1 MSTRREF
8 RLRAFAAKV
17 RGFLR
22 GHKRDGEFDDEI
34 QEHLQLLA
42 EKFMAQGMSR
52 EEAAAAA
59 RRQFGNVT
67 LLQEDRRA
75 LQRFSFFEAL
85 WQDLRFSLRIIV
97 KSPGFTATAVL
108 TLALGIGA
116 NTTIF
121 SWIHSVLLN
130 PLPGAGDPHRIV
142 ELESLAPSGEWVPTS
157 YLDFRDFRD
166 HLNLVESMSVA
177 KPMALTVGNDVH
189 VERVWGETVS
199 GNFFDVL
206 RVQAEIG
213 RFFSSVE
220 RDDAQNAH
228 PVAVISH
235 SFWHSHYNESA
246 SAIGAI
252 LRVNRTPYTVIGVA
266 PKQFHGSMAGLSFDL
281 WVPATM
287 YGQLT
292 ATGTWMLEDR
302 KARMFRVLARLARG
316 VTLEQARSE
325 LASLAGFMAKA
336 DADTNEGMSATL
348 LPVWKSHYGIQ
359 GSLLAPLTILFG
371 ASGVV
376 LLIVCAN
383 IANLLL
389 VRAAGRRKEFSIR
402 VALGAS
408 PMRLVRQLST
418 EVLMLAVLGSVAGL
432 LIADWLG
439 GSLRWLLPLT
449 EAPRLQS
456 GGLDSGVL
464 LFTAAVGVAIAA
476 LASIGPALHAT
487 RDNVNETLKEGGR
500 SGTSSTQSNRLRSLL
515 VTSEVALA
523 VTSLIGAGLFVKS
536 FYRVK
541 SIHPGFDPNQVAVA
555 QFNLSA
561 ANFDV
566 QQADAFCRHLRER
579 LERQPGV
586 TAVTYADYVPL
597 SLGEGSWEDLQV
609 EGHVPGPSENM
620 KIYRNLVAPGYFTL
634 MKIPLIEGR
643 DFTMQDDDPH
653 PPVMIVTREFVRRF
667 IPRGGV
673 LNRKVHGWGQ
683 WFTIVGV
690 VEDSKIHRLTEN
702 PRPYFYVP
710 IFYVPI
716 RQIYRPEMGLAF
728 YVRTAGSVS
737 EAMQSIRRESQ
748 AVDAMVPASGVMSL
762 NEWIAGSLFGQRIAA
777 SLLSV
782 LAAIA
787 FVLASIGLYG
797 VVAYTVAQRTQEF
810 GIRLSLGAQPRD
822 VLGLIVR
829 QGLAFAL
836 AGTAVGAGL
845 TLLLGRALGNF
856 LVNMSAA
863 DPLIFTATAVF
874 VIVLAL
880 AAASI
885 PARRAMRVDP
895 MVALRY
901 E

>member
-1 MSTRREF
+1 MSSRREF
-8 RLRAFAAKV
+8 TLRAFAGKLLGFP
-17 RGFLR
+17 RGR
-22 GHKRDGEFDDEI
+22 QHDSEFDEEM
-34 QEHLQLLA
+34 QEHLQRLA
-42 EKFMAQGMSR
+42 ERFVARGMPE

-59 RRQFGNVT
+59 RRQFGNLT
-67 LLQEDRRA
+67 LLQEDRRE
-75 LQRFSFFEAL
+75 LQTFLFFEAL
-85 WQDLRFSLRIIV
+85 WRDLRFSLRTIL

-130 PLPGAGDPHRIV
+130 PLPGAGQPERV
-142 ELESLAPSGEWVPTS
+142 MELESLAPSGEWVPTS

-166 HLNLVESMSVA
+166 HLKLVESMSVA
-177 KPMALTVGNDVH
+177 QPMALAVGNDVR

-206 RVQAEIG
+206 RVQPDIG
-213 RFFSSVE
+213 RFFSGVE

-246 SAIGAI
+246 SAIGAV
-252 LRVNRTPYTVIGVA
+252 LRVNRTPYTIIGVA
-266 PKQFHGSMAGLSFDL
+266 PKEFHGSMAGLSFDL

-302 KARMFRVLARLARG
+302 KNRMFRVLARLAPG
-316 VTLEQARSE
+316 ATLGQARSE

-389 VRAAGRRKEFSIR
+389 VRAADRSKEFGIR

-408 PMRLVRQLST
+408 PIRLVRQLST
-418 EVLMLAVLGSVAGL
+418 EVLMLAVLGSAAGL
-432 LIADWLG
+432 LIASWLS

-464 LFTAAVGVAIAA
+464 LFTAALAVAIAA
-476 LASIGPALHAT
+476 LASIGPALHAA
-487 RDNVNETLKEGGR
+487 RDNVTETLKAGGR
-500 SGTSSTQSNRLRSLL
+500 NGTSGTQSNRLRSLL
-515 VTSEVALA
+515 ATCEVALA
-523 VTSLIGAGLFVKS
+523 VTALIGAGLFVKS

-541 SIHPGFDPNQVAVA
+541 SIQPGFDPNQVAIA
-555 QFNLSA
+555 RFNLSA
-561 ANFDV
+561 VNFDA
-566 QQADAFCRHLRER
+566 QQADAFCKHLRER

-609 EGHVPGPSENM
+609 EGYVPGPSENM

-643 DFTMQDDDPH
+643 DFTMQDDSSH

-667 IPRGGV
+667 IPSSSV
-673 LNRKVHGWGQ
+673 LNRKVYGWGK

-690 VEDSKIHRLTEN
+690 VQDSKIHRLTEN
-702 PRPYFYVP
+702 TRPY
-710 IFYVPI
+710 FYVPI
-716 RQIYRPEMGLAF
+716 RQIYRPEMDLAF
-728 YVRTAGSVS
+728 YVRTLGSVN

-748 AVDAMVPASGVMSL
+748 GVDAMVPASGVMPL

-822 VLGLIVR
+822 VLRLIVK
-829 QGLAFAL
+829 QGLRFAL
-836 AGTAVGAGL
+836 AGTAMGVGL
-845 TLLLGRALGNF
+845 TLLLARSLKDF
-856 LVNMSAA
+856 LVNMSAD
-863 DPLIFTATAVF
+863 DPLIFTGTAVF

-880 AAASI
+880 TAAAI

-895 MVALRY
+895 MVALKY

>member
-1 MSTRREF
+1 MLTDLAF
-8 RLRAFAAKV
+8 RLRSLFRRRAVESEMDAE
-17 RGFLR
+17 LR
-22 GHKRDGEFDDEI
+22 FHMQRQIEKYVQSG
-34 QEHLQLLA
+34 LA
-42 EKFMAQGMSR
+42 Q
-52 EEAAAAA
+52 EEARRRTRLEFGGCEQVKEEHRDA
-59 RRQFGNVT
+59 RGVGHIET
-67 LLQEDRRA
+67 LLRDVRYG
-75 LQRFSFFEAL
+75 
-85 WQDLRFSLRIIV
+85 LRTLGG
-97 KSPGFTATAVL
+97 SPGFSIVAIL

-116 NTTIF
+116 NTITF

-130 PLPGAGDPHRIV
+130 PLPGAGESHRIV

-166 HLNLVESMSVA
+166 HLKLVESMSVA
-177 KPMALTVGNDVH
+177 QPMALAVGNDVR

-206 RVQAEIG
+206 RVQPEMG
-213 RFFSSVE
+213 RFFSGGE

-228 PVAVISH
+228 AVAVISH

-252 LRVNRTPYTVIGVA
+252 LRVNRIPYTVIGVG

-281 WVPATM
+281 WVPETM

-302 KARMFRVLARLARG
+302 KTRMFRVLARLAPG

-325 LASLAGFMAKA
+325 LASLAGLMAKA

-348 LPVWKSHYGIQ
+348 LPIWKSHYGIQ

-389 VRAAGRRKEFSIR
+389 VRAADRRKEFSIR
-402 VALGAS
+402 LALGAS

-418 EVLMLAVLGSVAGL
+418 EVLMLAALGSLAGL

-439 GSLRWLLPLT
+439 GSLRWLLPLA
-449 EAPRLQS
+449 EAPGLQS
-456 GGLDSGVL
+456 GALDSGVL
-464 LFTAAVGVAIAA
+464 LFTAGLAVAVAA
-476 LASIGPALHAT
+476 LAGIAPALHAT
-487 RDNVNETLKEGGR
+487 RDNVSESLKEGGR
-500 SGTSSTQSNRLRSLL
+500 SGTSGRRSNRLRSLL

-523 VTSLIGAGLFVKS
+523 VTALIGAGLFVKS
-536 FYRVK
+536 FYRAK
-541 SIHPGFDPNQVAVA
+541 SIQPGFDAHQVAIA
-555 QFNLSA
+555 KFNLSA
-561 ANFDV
+561 ANFDA

-586 TAVTYADYVPL
+586 TAVSYADYVPL

-609 EGHVPGPSENM
+609 EGYVPGPSENM

-634 MKIPLIEGR
+634 MKIALIEGR
-643 DFTMQDDDPH
+643 DFTMQDDYAH

-667 IPRGGV
+667 IPSGSV
-673 LNRKVHGWGQ
+673 LNRKVYGWGK
-683 WFTIVGV
+683 WFAIVGV
-690 VEDSKIHRLTEN
+690 AQDSKIHRLTEN
-702 PRPYFYVP
+702 TRPY
-710 IFYVPI
+710 FYVPI

-728 YVRTAGSVS
+728 YVRTSGSVS

-748 AVDAMVPASGVMSL
+748 AVDALVPASGVMPL

-787 FVLASIGLYG
+787 FLLASIGLYG

-822 VLGLIVR
+822 VLRLMAK

-836 AGTAVGAGL
+836 VGTAVGAGL
-845 TLLLGRALGNF
+845 TLLLGRTLRSS

-874 VIVLAL
+874 VAVLAL
-880 AAASI
+880 VAAAI

-895 MVALRY
+895 IVALRY

>member
-1 MSTRREF
+1 MKFRLQGRKERQAQLGQEIDSHLQMAARDRIERGESPDSASRAARREF
-8 RLRAFAAKV
+8 
-17 RGFLR
+17 
-22 GHKRDGEFDDEI
+22 
-34 QEHLQLLA
+34 
-42 EKFMAQGMSR
+42 
-52 EEAAAAA
+52 
-59 RRQFGNVT
+59 GNVALVEQT
-67 LLQEDRRA
+67 TREQWAWRWLDDLL
-75 LQRFSFFEAL
+75 
-85 WQDLRFSLRIIV
+85 QDLRYGVRMLTTNI
-97 KSPGFTATAVL
+97 GFTVVVIL
-108 TLALGIGA
+108 TLAIGIGA
-116 NTTIF
+116 NATIF

-130 PLPGAGDPHRIV
+130 PLSGAGEPGRVV

-166 HLNLVESMSVA
+166 HLKLVESMSVA
-177 KPMALTVGNDVH
+177 QPMALAVGNDVH
-189 VERVWGETVS
+189 AERVWGETVS

-206 RVQAEIG
+206 RVQPEMG
-213 RFFSSVE
+213 RFFSGAE

-228 PVAVISH
+228 AVAVISR
-235 SFWHSHYNESA
+235 SFWRSHYNASA

-252 LRVNRTPYTVIGVA
+252 LRVNRTPYTIIGVA
-266 PKQFHGSMAGLSFDL
+266 PRGFHGSMAGLSFDL

-302 KARMFRVLARLARG
+302 KTRMFRVLVRLAPG
-316 VTLEQARSE
+316 ATLEQARTE
-325 LASLAGFMAKA
+325 AASLAGFMAKA
-336 DADTNEGMSATL
+336 DADTNQGMSATL

-359 GSLLAPLTILFG
+359 ASLLAPLTILFG

-389 VRAAGRRKEFSIR
+389 VRAADRRKEFSIR

-418 EVLMLAVLGSVAGL
+418 EVLMLATIGSVAGL
-432 LIADWLG
+432 LIAAWLG
-439 GSLRWLLPLT
+439 GALSWL
-449 EAPRLQS
+449 APIAERPRMQPGS
-456 GGLDSGVL
+456 MDTSML
-464 LFTAAVGVAIAA
+464 LFTAGLALAVAA
-476 LASIGPALHAT
+476 LAGIGPAVHAT
-487 RDNVNETLKEGGR
+487 RDTVNETLKEGGR
-500 SGTSSTQSNRLRSLL
+500 SGTGSVQSNRLRASL

-523 VTSLIGAGLFVKS
+523 VVALIGAGLFVKS

-541 SIHPGFDPNQVAVA
+541 AIQPGFDPNQVAVGK
-555 QFNLSA
+555 FNLSA
-561 ANFDV
+561 ANFDPR
-566 QQADAFCRHLRER
+566 QADAFCRHLREQ

-609 EGHVPGPSENM
+609 EGYVPGPSENM
-620 KIYRNLVAPGYFTL
+620 KIYRNLVAPGYFML

-643 DFTMQDDDPH
+643 DFNMQDDYPH
-653 PPVMIVTREFVRRF
+653 PPVVIVTREFVRRF
-667 IPRGGV
+667 IPSGSV
-673 LNRKVHGWGQ
+673 LNRKVYGWGK

-690 VEDSKIHRLTEN
+690 TEDSKIYRLTE
-702 PRPYFYVP
+702 PTRPY
-710 IFYVPI
+710 FYVPI

-728 YVRTAGSVS
+728 YVRTSGSVS
-737 EAMQSIRRESQ
+737 EAMKAIRRESQ
-748 AVDAMVPASGVMSL
+748 AVDAMVPAFEVMPL
-762 NEWIAGSLFGQRIAA
+762 NDWIAASLFGQRIAT

-797 VVAYTVAQRTQEF
+797 VVAYTVAQRTHEF

-822 VLGLIVR
+822 VARLIVK
-829 QGLAFAL
+829 QGLALAL
-836 AGTAVGAGL
+836 AGIALGAGL
-845 TLLLGRALGNF
+845 TLLLGRMLRTF
-856 LVNMSAA
+856 LVSMSPA
-863 DPLIFTATAVF
+863 DPLIFTAAAAF
-874 VIVLAL
+874 VVALAL
-880 AAASI
+880 GAAVI

-895 MVALRY
+895 IMALRY

>member
-1 MSTRREF
+1 MSTRRESK
-8 RLRAFAAKV
+8 LRVFAAKV

-22 GHKRDGEFDDEI
+22 GRRHDGQFDDEV
-34 QEHLQLLA
+34 QEHLKLLA
-42 EKFMAQGMSR
+42 EKFVAQGMSR

-67 LLQEDRRA
+67 LLQEDRRG
-75 LQRFSFFEAL
+75 LQTFLSVGAL
-85 WQDLRFSLRIIV
+85 WQDLRFGLRTLL
-97 KSPGFTATAVL
+97 KKPSFTVIAVL

-121 SWIHSVLLN
+121 SWIHGVLLN
-130 PLPGAGDPHRIV
+130 PLPGAGQPERV
-142 ELESLAPSGEWVPTS
+142 MELESLAPSGEWVPTS
-157 YLDFRDFRD
+157 YPDFRDFRD
-166 HLNLVESMSVA
+166 HFKLVESMSVA
-177 KPMALTVGNDVH
+177 QPLALAVGNDVR

-206 RVQAEIG
+206 RVKPEMG
-213 RFFSSVE
+213 RFFSGVE

-235 SFWHSHYNESA
+235 SFWHSHYNDSA

-252 LRVNRTPYTVIGVA
+252 LRVNRTLYTVIGVA
-266 PKQFHGSMAGLSFDL
+266 PKEFHGSMAGLSFDL

-302 KARMFRVLARLARG
+302 KDRMFRVLARLAPG
-316 VTLEQARSE
+316 VTLDQARSE
-325 LASLAGFMAKA
+325 VASLAGFMAKA

-348 LPVWKSHYGIQ
+348 LPVWKAHYGIQ

-389 VRAAGRRKEFSIR
+389 VRTADRRKEFSIR

-418 EVLMLAVLGSVAGL
+418 EVLMLATMGSVAGL
-432 LIADWLG
+432 LIASWLG
-439 GSLRWLLPLT
+439 GALRWLLPLT
-449 EAPRLQS
+449 EAPTLRS
-456 GGLDSGVL
+456 GGQDGSVL
-464 LFTAAVGVAIAA
+464 LFTTGLAVVVAA
-476 LASIGPALHAT
+476 LAGIGPALHAT
-487 RDNVNETLKEGGR
+487 RDNVTETLKEGGR
-500 SGTSSTQSNRLRSLL
+500 SGTSGAQSNRLRSLL

-523 VTSLIGAGLFVKS
+523 VTALIGAGLFVKS
-536 FYRVK
+536 FYHVK
-541 SIHPGFDPNQVAVA
+541 SIRPGFDPNQVAIA
-555 QFNLSA
+555 KFNLSA
-561 ANFDV
+561 ANFDA
-566 QQADAFCRHLRER
+566 QQADAFCRQLRER

-609 EGHVPGPSENM
+609 EGYVPGPSENM
-620 KIYRNLVAPGYFTL
+620 KIYRNLVAPGYFSL

-643 DFTMQDDDPH
+643 DFTMQDDSSH

-673 LNRKVHGWGQ
+673 LNRKVYGWGK
-683 WFTIVGV
+683 WFSIVGV
-690 VEDSKIHRLTEN
+690 VPDSKIHRLTED

-710 IFYVPI
+710 IE
-716 RQIYRPEMGLAF
+716 QIYRPEMGLAF
-728 YVRTAGSVS
+728 YVRTLGPVS

-748 AVDAMVPASGVMSL
+748 AVDGMVPASGVMPL

-822 VLGLIVR
+822 VLRLIVR

-845 TLLLGRALGNF
+845 TLLLGRALGSF

-863 DPLIFTATAVF
+863 DPFIFTATAVF

-880 AAASI
+880 AAAAI

>member
-1 MSTRREF
+1 MSTRRES

-17 RGFLR
+17 RGFLCGR
-22 GHKRDGEFDDEI
+22 RRDGEFDDEM

-42 EKFMAQGMSR
+42 EKFAAQGMSR
-52 EEAAAAA
+52 EDATAAA
-59 RRQFGNVT
+59 RRQFGNTT
-67 LLQEDRRA
+67 LLQEDRRG
-75 LQRFSFFEAL
+75 LQTFSSVEAL
-85 WQDLRFSLRIIV
+85 WRDLRFGLRTLR
-97 KSPGFTATAVL
+97 KNPGFTAIAVL

-130 PLPGAGDPHRIV
+130 SLPGAGQPERVV

-166 HLNLVESMSVA
+166 HLKLVESMSVA
-177 KPMALTVGNDVH
+177 QPMALAVGNDVG
-189 VERVWGETVS
+189 VERVWSETVS

-206 RVQAEIG
+206 RVKPEIG
-213 RFFSSVE
+213 RFFSGVE

-228 PVAVISH
+228 AVAVISH

-266 PKQFHGSMAGLSFDL
+266 PKGFHGSMAGLSFDL

-292 ATGTWMLEDR
+292 STGTWMLKDR
-302 KARMFRVLARLARG
+302 KNRMFRVLARLAPG
-316 VTLEQARSE
+316 ATVEQARSE
-325 LASLAGFMAKA
+325 LASVAGFMAKA
-336 DADTNEGMSATL
+336 DADTNQGMSATL
-348 LPVWKSHYGIQ
+348 LPVWKAHYGIQ

-389 VRAAGRRKEFSIR
+389 VRSADRRKEFSIR

-418 EVLMLAVLGSVAGL
+418 EVLMLATLGSVAGL
-432 LIADWLG
+432 LIAGWLG

-449 EAPRLQS
+449 EAPQLQS
-456 GGLDSGVL
+456 GAQGGSVL
-464 LFTAAVGVAIAA
+464 VFTAGLAVAVAA
-476 LASIGPALHAT
+476 LAGIGPALHAT
-487 RDNVNETLKEGGR
+487 RNNVSETLKESGR
-500 SGTSSTQSNRLRSLL
+500 SGTSGTQSNRLRSLL

-523 VTSLIGAGLFVKS
+523 VTALIGAGLFVKS

-541 SIHPGFDPNQVAVA
+541 SIQPGFEPNQVAIA
-555 QFNLSA
+555 KFNLSA
-561 ANFDV
+561 ANVDA
-566 QQADAFCRHLRER
+566 QQADAFCRQLRER

-609 EGHVPGPSENM
+609 EGYVPGPSENM
-620 KIYRNLVAPGYFTL
+620 KIYRNLVAPGYFEL

-643 DFTMQDDDPH
+643 DFTMQDDSSH
-653 PPVMIVTREFVRRF
+653 PPVMIVTTEFVRRF
-667 IPRGGV
+667 IPHGGV
-673 LNRKVHGWGQ
+673 LNRRVFGWGQ

-690 VEDSKIHRLTEN
+690 VQDSKIHRLTEN
-702 PRPYFYVP
+702 TRPY
-710 IFYVPI
+710 FYVPI

-728 YVRTAGSVS
+728 YLRTLGSVS

-748 AVDAMVPASGVMSL
+748 GLDGMVPATGVMPL

-797 VVAYTVAQRTQEF
+797 MVAYTVAQRTQEF
-810 GIRLSLGAQPRD
+810 GIRLSLGAQPRE
-822 VLGLIVR
+822 VLGLIVK
-829 QGLAFAL
+829 QGLRFAL
-836 AGTAVGAGL
+836 AGTAVGVAL
-845 TLLLGRALGNF
+845 AVLLGRVLGSF
-856 LVNMSAA
+856 LVNMSAT
-863 DPLIFTATAVF
+863 DPLIFTGAAVF
-874 VIVLAL
+874 VILLAL
-880 AAASI
+880 VAAAI
-885 PARRAMRVDP
+885 PARKAMRVDP
-895 MVALRY
+895 IVALRY

>member
-1 MSTRREF
+1 
-8 RLRAFAAKV
+8 LRVFAAKV

-22 GHKRDGEFDDEI
+22 GRRHDGQFDDEV
-34 QEHLQLLA
+34 QEHLKLLA
-42 EKFMAQGMSR
+42 EKFVAQGMSR

-67 LLQEDRRA
+67 LLQEDRRG
-75 LQRFSFFEAL
+75 LQTFLSVGAL
-85 WQDLRFSLRIIV
+85 WQDLRFGLRTLL
-97 KSPGFTATAVL
+97 KKPSFTVIAVL

-121 SWIHSVLLN
+121 SWIHGVLLN
-130 PLPGAGDPHRIV
+130 PLPGAGQPERVV

-157 YLDFRDFRD
+157 YPDFRDFRE
-166 HLNLVESMSVA
+166 HLKLVESMSVA
-177 KPMALTVGNDVH
+177 QPLALAVGNDVR

-206 RVQAEIG
+206 RVKPEMG
-213 RFFSSVE
+213 RFFSGVE

-235 SFWHSHYNESA
+235 SFWHSHYNDSA

-252 LRVNRTPYTVIGVA
+252 LRLNRTLYTVIGVA
-266 PKQFHGSMAGLSFDL
+266 PKEFHGSMAGLSFDL

-302 KARMFRVLARLARG
+302 KDRMFRVLTRLAPG
-316 VTLEQARSE
+316 VTLEQASSE
-325 LASLAGFMAKA
+325 VASLAGFMAKA

-348 LPVWKSHYGIQ
+348 LPVWKAHYGIQ

-389 VRAAGRRKEFSIR
+389 VRTADRRKEFSIR
-402 VALGAS
+402 IALGAS

-418 EVLMLAVLGSVAGL
+418 EVLMLATMGSVAGL
-432 LIADWLG
+432 LIASWLG
-439 GSLRWLLPLT
+439 EALRWLLPLT
-449 EAPRLQS
+449 EAPTLQS
-456 GGLDSGVL
+456 GGQDGSVL
-464 LFTAAVGVAIAA
+464 LFTAGLAVAVAA
-476 LASIGPALHAT
+476 LAGIGPALHAT
-487 RDNVNETLKEGGR
+487 RDDVTETLKEGGR
-500 SGTSSTQSNRLRSLL
+500 SGTSGTQSNRLRSLL

-523 VTSLIGAGLFVKS
+523 VTALIGAGLFVKS

-541 SIHPGFDPNQVAVA
+541 AIQPGFDPNQVAIA
-555 QFNLSA
+555 KFNLSA
-561 ANFDV
+561 ANFDA
-566 QQADAFCRHLRER
+566 QQADVFCRQLRER

-609 EGHVPGPSENM
+609 EGYVPGPSENM

-643 DFTMQDDDPH
+643 DFTMQDDSSH
-653 PPVMIVTREFVRRF
+653 PPVMIVTREFARRF

-673 LNRKVHGWGQ
+673 LNRKVYGWGK

-702 PRPYFYVP
+702 ARPY
-710 IFYVPI
+710 FYVPI

-728 YVRTAGSVS
+728 DVRTAGSVS

-748 AVDAMVPASGVMSL
+748 AVDAMVPASEVMSL

-777 SLLSV
+777 CLLSV

-845 TLLLGRALGNF
+845 TLLLGRALGNL

-880 AAASI
+880 AAAAI
-885 PARRAMRVDP
+885 PARRAMRIDP
-895 MVALRY
+895 IVALRY

>member
-1 MSTRREF
+1 MSSRREF
-8 RLRAFAAKV
+8 TLRAFAGKLL
-17 RGFLR
+17 GFLR
-22 GHKRDGEFDDEI
+22 GRQHDSEFDEEM
-34 QEHLQLLA
+34 QEHLQRLA
-42 EKFMAQGMSR
+42 ERFVARGMPE

-59 RRQFGNVT
+59 RRQFGNLT
-67 LLQEDRRA
+67 LLQEDRRE
-75 LQRFSFFEAL
+75 LQTFLFFEAL
-85 WQDLRFSLRIIV
+85 WRDLRFSLRTIL
-97 KSPGFTATAVL
+97 KSPGLTATAVL

-130 PLPGAGDPHRIV
+130 PLPGARQPERV
-142 ELESLAPSGEWVPTS
+142 MELESLAPSGEWVPTS
-157 YLDFRDFRD
+157 YLDFHDFRD
-166 HLNLVESMSVA
+166 HLKLVESMSLA
-177 KPMALTVGNDVH
+177 QPMALAVGNDVR

-206 RVQAEIG
+206 RVQPDIG
-213 RFFSSVE
+213 RFFSGVE

-246 SAIGAI
+246 SAIGAV
-252 LRVNRTPYTVIGVA
+252 LRVNRTPYTIIGVA
-266 PKQFHGSMAGLSFDL
+266 PKEFHGSMAGLSFDL

-302 KARMFRVLARLARG
+302 KNRMFRVLARLAPG
-316 VTLEQARSE
+316 ATLGQARSE

-336 DADTNEGMSATL
+336 DADTNTGMSATL

-389 VRAAGRRKEFSIR
+389 VRAADRSKEFGIR

-408 PMRLVRQLST
+408 PIRLVRQLST
-418 EVLMLAVLGSVAGL
+418 EVLMLAVLGSAAGL
-432 LIADWLG
+432 LIASWLS

-464 LFTAAVGVAIAA
+464 LFTAALAVAIAA

-487 RDNVNETLKEGGR
+487 RRDNVTETLKAGGR
-500 SGTSSTQSNRLRSLL
+500 NGTSGTQSNRLRSLL
-515 VTSEVALA
+515 ATCEVALA
-523 VTSLIGAGLFVKS
+523 VTALIGAGLFVKS

-541 SIHPGFDPNQVAVA
+541 SIQPGFDRNQVAIA
-555 QFNLSA
+555 RFNLSA
-561 ANFDV
+561 VNFDA
-566 QQADAFCRHLRER
+566 QQADAFCKHLRER

-609 EGHVPGPSENM
+609 EGYVPGRSENM

-643 DFTMQDDDPH
+643 DFTMQDDSSH

-667 IPRGGV
+667 IPSSSV
-673 LNRKVHGWGQ
+673 LNRKVYGWGK

-690 VEDSKIHRLTEN
+690 VQDSKIHRLTEN
-702 PRPYFYVP
+702 TRPY
-710 IFYVPI
+710 FYVPI
-716 RQIYRPEMGLAF
+716 RQIYRPEMDLAF
-728 YVRTAGSVS
+728 YVRTLGSVN

-748 AVDAMVPASGVMSL
+748 GADAMVPASGVMPL

-822 VLGLIVR
+822 VLRLIVK
-829 QGLAFAL
+829 QGLRFAL
-836 AGTAVGAGL
+836 AGTAMGVGL
-845 TLLLGRALGNF
+845 TLLLARSLKNF
-856 LVNMSAA
+856 LVNMSAD
-863 DPLIFTATAVF
+863 DPLIFTGTAVF

-880 AAASI
+880 TAAAI

-895 MVALRY
+895 MVALKY

>member
-1 MSTRREF
+1 MSTRRES

-17 RGFLR
+17 RGFLCGR
-22 GHKRDGEFDDEI
+22 RRDGEFDDEM

-42 EKFMAQGMSR
+42 EKFAAQGMSR
-52 EEAAAAA
+52 EDATAAA
-59 RRQFGNVT
+59 RRQFGNTT
-67 LLQEDRRA
+67 LLQEDRRG
-75 LQRFSFFEAL
+75 LQTFSSVEAL
-85 WQDLRFSLRIIV
+85 WRDLRFGLRTLR
-97 KSPGFTATAVL
+97 KNPGFTAIAVL

-130 PLPGAGDPHRIV
+130 SLPGAGQPERVV

-166 HLNLVESMSVA
+166 HLKLVESMSVA
-177 KPMALTVGNDVH
+177 QPMALAVGNDVG
-189 VERVWGETVS
+189 VERVWSETVS

-206 RVQAEIG
+206 RVKPEIG
-213 RFFSSVE
+213 RFFSGVE

-228 PVAVISH
+228 AVAVISH

-266 PKQFHGSMAGLSFDL
+266 PKGFHGSMAGLSFDL

-292 ATGTWMLEDR
+292 STGTWMLKDR
-302 KARMFRVLARLARG
+302 KNRMFRVLARLAPG
-316 VTLEQARSE
+316 ATVEQARSE
-325 LASLAGFMAKA
+325 LASVAGFMAKA
-336 DADTNEGMSATL
+336 DADTNQGMSATL
-348 LPVWKSHYGIQ
+348 LPVWKAHYGIQ

-389 VRAAGRRKEFSIR
+389 VRSADRRKEFSIR

-418 EVLMLAVLGSVAGL
+418 EVLMLATLGSVAGL
-432 LIADWLG
+432 LIAGWLG

-449 EAPRLQS
+449 EAPQLQS
-456 GGLDSGVL
+456 GAQGGSVL
-464 LFTAAVGVAIAA
+464 VFTAGLAVAVAA
-476 LASIGPALHAT
+476 LAGIGSALHAT
-487 RDNVNETLKEGGR
+487 RNNVSETLKESGR
-500 SGTSSTQSNRLRSLL
+500 SGTSGTQSNRLRSLL

-523 VTSLIGAGLFVKS
+523 VTALIGAGLFVKS

-541 SIHPGFDPNQVAVA
+541 SIQPGFEPNQVAIA
-555 QFNLSA
+555 KFNLSA
-561 ANFDV
+561 ANVDA
-566 QQADAFCRHLRER
+566 QQADAFCRQLRER

-609 EGHVPGPSENM
+609 EGYVPGPSENM
-620 KIYRNLVAPGYFTL
+620 KIYRNLVAPGYFEL

-643 DFTMQDDDPH
+643 DFTMQDDSSH
-653 PPVMIVTREFVRRF
+653 PPVMIVTTEFVRRF
-667 IPRGGV
+667 IPHGGV
-673 LNRKVHGWGQ
+673 LNRRVFGWGQ

-690 VEDSKIHRLTEN
+690 VQDSKIHRLTEN
-702 PRPYFYVP
+702 TRPY
-710 IFYVPI
+710 FYVPI

-728 YVRTAGSVS
+728 YLRTLGSVS

-748 AVDAMVPASGVMSL
+748 GLDAMVPATGVMPL

-797 VVAYTVAQRTQEF
+797 MVAYTVAQRTQEF
-810 GIRLSLGAQPRD
+810 GIRLSLGAQPRE
-822 VLGLIVR
+822 VLGLIVK
-829 QGLAFAL
+829 QGLRFAL
-836 AGTAVGAGL
+836 AGTAVGVAL
-845 TLLLGRALGNF
+845 AVLLGRVLGSF
-856 LVNMSAA
+856 LVNMSAT
-863 DPLIFTATAVF
+863 DPLIFTGAAVF
-874 VIVLAL
+874 VILLAL
-880 AAASI
+880 VAAAI
-885 PARRAMRVDP
+885 PARKAMRVDP
-895 MVALRY
+895 IVALRY

>member
-1 MSTRREF
+1 M
-8 RLRAFAAKV
+8 
-17 RGFLR
+17 
-22 GHKRDGEFDDEI
+22 
-34 QEHLQLLA
+34 
-42 EKFMAQGMSR
+42 
-52 EEAAAAA
+52 
-59 RRQFGNVT
+59 
-67 LLQEDRRA
+67 
-75 LQRFSFFEAL
+75 
-85 WQDLRFSLRIIV
+85 
-97 KSPGFTATAVL
+97 
-108 TLALGIGA
+108 
-116 NTTIF
+116 
-121 SWIHSVLLN
+121 
-130 PLPGAGDPHRIV
+130 
-142 ELESLAPSGEWVPTS
+142 ESLAPSGEWVPTS

-166 HLNLVESMSVA
+166 HLKLVESMSVA
-177 KPMALTVGNDVH
+177 QPMTLAVGNDVR

-206 RVQAEIG
+206 RVQPDIG
-213 RFFSSVE
+213 RFFSGVE

-246 SAIGAI
+246 SAIGAV
-252 LRVNRTPYTVIGVA
+252 LRVNRTPYTIIGVA
-266 PKQFHGSMAGLSFDL
+266 PKEFHGSMAGLSFDL

-302 KARMFRVLARLARG
+302 KNRMFRVLARLAPG
-316 VTLEQARSE
+316 ATLGQARSE

-336 DADTNEGMSATL
+336 NADTNEGMSATL

-359 GSLLAPLTILFG
+359 GSLLAPLTVLFG

-389 VRAAGRRKEFSIR
+389 VRAADRSKEFGIR

-408 PMRLVRQLST
+408 PIRLVRQLST
-418 EVLMLAVLGSVAGL
+418 EVLMLAVLGSAAGL
-432 LIADWLG
+432 LIASWLS

-464 LFTAAVGVAIAA
+464 LFTAALAVAIAA

-487 RDNVNETLKEGGR
+487 RDNVTETLKAGGR
-500 SGTSSTQSNRLRSLL
+500 NGTSGTQSNRLRSLL
-515 VTSEVALA
+515 ATCEVALA
-523 VTSLIGAGLFVKS
+523 VTALIGAGLFVKS

-541 SIHPGFDPNQVAVA
+541 SIQPGFDPNQVAIA
-555 QFNLSA
+555 RFNLSA
-561 ANFDV
+561 VNFDA
-566 QQADAFCRHLRER
+566 QQADAFCKHLRER

-609 EGHVPGPSENM
+609 EGYVPGPSENM

-643 DFTMQDDDPH
+643 DFTMQDDSSH

-667 IPRGGV
+667 IPSSSV
-673 LNRKVHGWGQ
+673 LNRKVYGWGK

-690 VEDSKIHRLTEN
+690 VKDSKIHRLTEN
-702 PRPYFYVP
+702 TRPY
-710 IFYVPI
+710 FYVPI
-716 RQIYRPEMGLAF
+716 RQIYRPEMDLAF
-728 YVRTAGSVS
+728 YVRTLGSVN

-748 AVDAMVPASGVMSL
+748 GVDAMVPASGVMPL

-797 VVAYTVAQRTQEF
+797 VVAYTVAQRKQEF

-822 VLGLIVR
+822 VLRLIVK
-829 QGLAFAL
+829 QGLRFAL
-836 AGTAVGAGL
+836 AGTAMGVGL
-845 TLLLGRALGNF
+845 TLLLARSLKDF
-856 LVNMSAA
+856 LVNMSAD
-863 DPLIFTATAVF
+863 DPLIFTGTAVF

-880 AAASI
+880 TAAAI

-895 MVALRY
+895 MVALKY

>member
-8 RLRAFAAKV
+8 TLRPFMGKLL
-17 RGFLR
+17 GFLR
-22 GHKRDGEFDDEI
+22 GHQHDGEFDEEM
-34 QEHLQLLA
+34 QEHLQRLA
-42 EKFMAQGMSR
+42 ERFVAQGMPK

-59 RRQFGNVT
+59 RRQFGNMT
-67 LLQEDRRA
+67 LLQEDRRE
-75 LQRFSFFEAL
+75 LQTFSFFEAL
-85 WQDLRFSLRIIV
+85 WHDLRFSLRIIL

-130 PLPGAGDPHRIV
+130 PFPGAGQPERV
-142 ELESLAPSGEWVPTS
+142 MELESLAPSGEWVPTS
-157 YLDFRDFRD
+157 YLDFSDFRD
-166 HLNLVESMSVA
+166 HLKLVESMGVA
-177 KPMALTVGNDVH
+177 QPMALAVGNDVR

-206 RVQAEIG
+206 RVQPEMG
-213 RFFSSVE
+213 RFFSGVE

-228 PVAVISH
+228 AVAVISH

-252 LRVNRTPYTVIGVA
+252 LHVNRTPYTVIGVA
-266 PKQFHGSMAGLSFDL
+266 PKEFHGSMAGLSFDL

-302 KARMFRVLARLARG
+302 KTRMFRVLARLAPG

-359 GSLLAPLTILFG
+359 GSLVAPLTILFG
-371 ASGVV
+371 ASGIV

-389 VRAAGRRKEFSIR
+389 VRAADRRKEFSIR
-402 VALGAS
+402 VALGAT
-408 PMRLVRQLST
+408 PMRLVRQLSA
-418 EVLMLAVLGSVAGL
+418 EVLMLAVLGSVGGL
-432 LIADWLG
+432 LIAAWLG
-439 GSLRWLLPLT
+439 GLLRWLLPFT
-449 EAPRLQS
+449 EAPTLQS
-456 GGLDSGVL
+456 GTLDSGVL
-464 LFTAAVGVAIAA
+464 LFTAGIAVGVAA
-476 LASIGPALHAT
+476 LAGIGPALYAT

-500 SGTSSTQSNRLRSLL
+500 SGTSGARSNRLRSLL
-515 VTSEVALA
+515 VTCEVALA
-523 VTSLIGAGLFVKS
+523 VTALIGAGLFVKS

-541 SIHPGFDPNQVAVA
+541 SIHPGFDPNQVAIA
-555 QFNLSA
+555 KFNLSA
-561 ANFDV
+561 ANFDA
-566 QQADAFCRHLRER
+566 QQADAFCRQVRER

-586 TAVTYADYVPL
+586 RAVTYADYVPL

-609 EGHVPGPSENM
+609 EGYVPGPSENM

-643 DFTMQDDDPH
+643 DFTMQDDYPH

-667 IPRGGV
+667 IPSGSV
-673 LNRKVHGWGQ
+673 LNRKVYGWGK

-690 VEDSKIHRLTEN
+690 AQDSKIHRLTEN
-702 PRPYFYVP
+702 ARPY
-710 IFYVPI
+710 FYVPI

-728 YVRTAGSVS
+728 YVSTLGSLS
-737 EAMQSIRRESQ
+737 EAMQAIRRESQ
-748 AVDAMVPASGVMSL
+748 AVDAMVPAFEVMPLS
-762 NEWIAGSLFGQRIAA
+762 EWIAGSLFGQRIAA

-787 FVLASIGLYG
+787 FVLASVGLYA

-822 VLGLIVR
+822 VLGLIVK

-836 AGTAVGAGL
+836 TGTAVGAAI
-845 TLLLGRALGNF
+845 TLLLGRTLKSF

-863 DPLIFTATAVF
+863 DPLIFTATTAF
-874 VIVLAL
+874 VVALAL
-880 AAASI
+880 VAAAI

-895 MVALRY
+895 IVALRY

>member
-1 MSTRREF
+1 MSSRREF
-8 RLRAFAAKV
+8 TLRAFAGKLL
-17 RGFLR
+17 GFLR
-22 GHKRDGEFDDEI
+22 GRQHDSEFDEEM
-34 QEHLQLLA
+34 QEHLHRLA
-42 EKFMAQGMSR
+42 ERFVARGMPE

-59 RRQFGNVT
+59 RRQFGNLT
-67 LLQEDRRA
+67 LLQEDRRE
-75 LQRFSFFEAL
+75 LQTFLFFEAL
-85 WQDLRFSLRIIV
+85 WRDLRFSLRTIL

-130 PLPGAGDPHRIV
+130 PLPGAGQPERV
-142 ELESLAPSGEWVPTS
+142 MELESLAPSGEWVPTS

-166 HLNLVESMSVA
+166 HLKLVESMSVA
-177 KPMALTVGNDVH
+177 QPMALAVGNDVR

-206 RVQAEIG
+206 HVQPEIG
-213 RFFSSVE
+213 RFFSGVE

-252 LRVNRTPYTVIGVA
+252 LRVNRTPYSVIGVA

-302 KARMFRVLARLARG
+302 KARMFRVLARLAPG

-336 DADTNEGMSATL
+336 DADTNESMGATL

-389 VRAAGRRKEFSIR
+389 VRAADRRKEFSIR

-449 EAPRLQS
+449 EAPTLQS
-456 GGLDSGVL
+456 GGVDSGVL
-464 LFTAAVGVAIAA
+464 LFTAALAVAIAA

-555 QFNLSA
+555 KFNLSA
-561 ANFDV
+561 ANFDA

-609 EGHVPGPSENM
+609 ERYVPGPSENM

-702 PRPYFYVP
+702 TRPY
-710 IFYVPI
+710 FYVPI

-748 AVDAMVPASGVMSL
+748 AVDAMVPASEVMSL

-777 SLLSV
+777 NLLSV

-885 PARRAMRVDP
+885 PARRAMRIDP
-895 MVALRY
+895 IVALRY

>member
-1 MSTRREF
+1 MSSRRKF
-8 RLRAFAAKV
+8 GLRTFAAKV
-17 RGFLR
+17 SGLLHGRKHDDEF
-22 GHKRDGEFDDEI
+22 DGEI
-34 QEHLQLLA
+34 QGHLQRLT
-42 EKFMAQGMSR
+42 ERFQGQGMPV
-52 EEAAAAA
+52 EEATAAA

-67 LLQEDRRA
+67 LLQEDRRG
-75 LQRFSFFEAL
+75 LQTFSSVGAL
-85 WQDLRFSLRIIV
+85 WQDLRFGVRTLR
-97 KSPGFTATAVL
+97 KNPGFTTIAVL

-116 NTTIF
+116 NSTIF

-130 PLPGAGDPHRIV
+130 PLPGAGQPERVV

-157 YLDFRDFRD
+157 YLDFRDFRE
-166 HLNLVESMSVA
+166 HLKQVESMSVA
-177 KPMALTVGNDVH
+177 QPIALVVGNDVG

-206 RVQAEIG
+206 RVKPEIG
-213 RFFSSVE
+213 RFFSGVE

-228 PVAVISH
+228 AVAVISH
-235 SFWHSHYNESA
+235 SFWRSHYGESP

-252 LRVNRTPYTVIGVA
+252 VRVNRTLYTIIGVA
-266 PKQFHGSMAGLSFDL
+266 PKEFHGSMAGLSFDL

-302 KARMFRVLARLARG
+302 KDRMFRVLARLAPG
-316 VTLEQARSE
+316 ATIEQARSE

-348 LPVWKSHYGIQ
+348 LPVWKAHYGIQ

-389 VRAAGRRKEFSIR
+389 VRTADRRKEFSIR

-408 PMRLVRQLST
+408 PMRLARQLST
-418 EVLMLAVLGSVAGL
+418 EVLMLATLGSAAGL
-432 LIADWLG
+432 LVATWLS

-456 GGLDSGVL
+456 GAQDSSVL
-464 LFTAAVGVAIAA
+464 LFTAGLAVAVAA
-476 LASIGPALHAT
+476 LAGIGPALHAT
-487 RDNVNETLKEGGR
+487 RHNVSETLKESGR
-500 SGTSSTQSNRLRSLL
+500 SGTSGMQSNRLRSLL

-523 VTSLIGAGLFVKS
+523 VTALIGAGLFVKS

-541 SIHPGFDPNQVAVA
+541 SIQPGFDPKQVAIA
-555 QFNLSA
+555 KFNLSA
-561 ANFDV
+561 ANFDR
-566 QQADAFCRHLRER
+566 QQADAFCRQLRER
-579 LERQPGV
+579 LERQSGV

-609 EGHVPGPSENM
+609 EGYVPGPSENM

-634 MKIPLIEGR
+634 MRIPLIEGR
-643 DFTMQDDDPH
+643 DFTMQDDSSH
-653 PPVMIVTREFVRRF
+653 APVMIVTREFVRRF

-673 LNRKVHGWGQ
+673 LNRRVFGWGK

-690 VEDSKIHRLTEN
+690 VQDSKIHRLTEN
-702 PRPYFYVP
+702 TRPY
-710 IFYVPI
+710 FYVPI

-728 YVRTAGSVS
+728 YVRTSGSVG

-748 AVDAMVPASGVMSL
+748 GVDAMVPASGVMPL

-822 VLGLIVR
+822 VLRLIVK

-836 AGTAVGAGL
+836 AGTAVGTGL
-845 TLLLGRALGNF
+845 ALLLGRTLGSF

-874 VIVLAL
+874 VMVLAL
-880 AAASI
+880 VAAAI

>member
-1 MSTRREF
+1 MSSRREF
-8 RLRAFAAKV
+8 TLRAFVGKLL
-17 RGFLR
+17 GFLR
-22 GHKRDGEFDDEI
+22 GHQHDGEFDEEM
-34 QEHLQLLA
+34 QEHLQRLA
-42 EKFMAQGMSR
+42 EGFLAQGMSK

-67 LLQEDRRA
+67 LLQEERRD
-75 LQRFSFFEAL
+75 LQTFSFFQAL
-85 WQDLRFSLRIIV
+85 WHDLRFSLRIIL

-130 PLPGAGDPHRIV
+130 PLPGAGQPERV
-142 ELESLAPSGEWVPTS
+142 MELESLAPSGEWVPTS

-166 HLNLVESMSVA
+166 HSKLVESMSVA
-177 KPMALTVGNDVH
+177 QPMALAVGNDVS

-206 RVQAEIG
+206 RVQPEMG
-213 RFFSSVE
+213 RFFSGVE
-220 RDDAQNAH
+220 RDDTQNAH
-228 PVAVISH
+228 AVAVISH
-235 SFWHSHYNESA
+235 SFWHRHYNESA
-246 SAIGAI
+246 SGIGAI
-252 LRVNRTPYTVIGVA
+252 LHVNRTPYTVIGVA
-266 PKQFHGSMAGLSFDL
+266 PKEFHGSMAGLSFDV

-302 KARMFRVLARLARG
+302 KTRMFRVLARLAPG
-316 VTLEQARSE
+316 ATLEQARSE

-371 ASGVV
+371 ASALV

-389 VRAAGRRKEFSIR
+389 VRAADRRKEFSIR
-402 VALGAS
+402 VALGAT
-408 PMRLVRQLST
+408 PMRLVRQLSA
-418 EVLMLAVLGSVAGL
+418 EVLMLAMLGSVAGL
-432 LIADWLG
+432 LIAAWLG
-439 GSLRWLLPLT
+439 GLLRWLLPLT

-456 GGLDSGVL
+456 GALDGGVL
-464 LFTAAVGVAIAA
+464 LFTAGIAVGVAA
-476 LASIGPALHAT
+476 LAGIGPALYAT

-500 SGTSSTQSNRLRSLL
+500 SGTSGARSNRLRSLL
-515 VTSEVALA
+515 VTCEVALA

-536 FYRVK
+536 FYRLK
-541 SIHPGFDPNQVAVA
+541 SIHPGFDPNQVAMA
-555 QFNLSA
+555 KFNLSA
-561 ANFDV
+561 ANFDA
-566 QQADAFCRHLRER
+566 QQADAFCRQVRER

-609 EGHVPGPSENM
+609 EGYVPGPSENM

-634 MKIPLIEGR
+634 MKIPLVEGR
-643 DFTMQDDDPH
+643 DFTMQDDYPH
-653 PPVMIVTREFVRRF
+653 PPVMIVTREFARRF
-667 IPRGGV
+667 IPSGSV
-673 LNRKVHGWGQ
+673 LNRKVYGWGK

-690 VEDSKIHRLTEN
+690 AQDSKIHRLTEN
-702 PRPYFYVP
+702 PRPY
-710 IFYVPI
+710 FYVPI

-728 YVRTAGSVS
+728 YVRTLGSLS
-737 EAMQSIRRESQ
+737 EAMQAIRRESQ
-748 AVDAMVPASGVMSL
+748 AVDAMVPAFEVMPL
-762 NEWIAGSLFGQRIAA
+762 DEWIAGSLFGQRIAA

-787 FVLASIGLYG
+787 FVLATVGLYAI
-797 VVAYTVAQRTQEF
+797 VAYTVAQRTQEF

-822 VLGLIVR
+822 VLGLIVK
-829 QGLAFAL
+829 QGLAFGL
-836 AGTAVGAGL
+836 TGTAVGAGL
-845 TLLLGRALGNF
+845 TLLLGRTLKNF

-863 DPLIFTATAVF
+863 DPLIFTATAAF
-874 VIVLAL
+874 VVALAL
-880 AAASI
+880 VAAAI

-895 MVALRY
+895 IVALRY

>member
-1 MSTRREF
+1 
-8 RLRAFAAKV
+8 
-17 RGFLR
+17 
-22 GHKRDGEFDDEI
+22 
-34 QEHLQLLA
+34 
-42 EKFMAQGMSR
+42 
-52 EEAAAAA
+52 
-59 RRQFGNVT
+59 
-67 LLQEDRRA
+67 
-75 LQRFSFFEAL
+75 
-85 WQDLRFSLRIIV
+85 
-97 KSPGFTATAVL
+97 
-108 TLALGIGA
+108 
-116 NTTIF
+116 
-121 SWIHSVLLN
+121 
-130 PLPGAGDPHRIV
+130 
-142 ELESLAPSGEWVPTS
+142 
-157 YLDFRDFRD
+157 
-166 HLNLVESMSVA
+166 
-177 KPMALTVGNDVH
+177 
-189 VERVWGETVS
+189 
-199 GNFFDVL
+199 
-206 RVQAEIG
+206 
-213 RFFSSVE
+213 
-220 RDDAQNAH
+220 
-228 PVAVISH
+228 
-235 SFWHSHYNESA
+235 
-246 SAIGAI
+246 
-252 LRVNRTPYTVIGVA
+252 
-266 PKQFHGSMAGLSFDL
+266 
-281 WVPATM
+281 
-287 YGQLT
+287 
-292 ATGTWMLEDR
+292 
-302 KARMFRVLARLARG
+302 
-316 VTLEQARSE
+316 
-325 LASLAGFMAKA
+325 
-336 DADTNEGMSATL
+336 
-348 LPVWKSHYGIQ
+348 
-359 GSLLAPLTILFG
+359 
-371 ASGVV
+371 
-376 LLIVCAN
+376 
-383 IANLLL
+383 
-389 VRAAGRRKEFSIR
+389 
-402 VALGAS
+402 
-408 PMRLVRQLST
+408 
-418 EVLMLAVLGSVAGL
+418 
-432 LIADWLG
+432 
-439 GSLRWLLPLT
+439 
-449 EAPRLQS
+449 
-456 GGLDSGVL
+456 
-464 LFTAAVGVAIAA
+464 
-476 LASIGPALHAT
+476 
-487 RDNVNETLKEGGR
+487 
-500 SGTSSTQSNRLRSLL
+500 
-515 VTSEVALA
+515 
-523 VTSLIGAGLFVKS
+523 
-536 FYRVK
+536 
-541 SIHPGFDPNQVAVA
+541 
-555 QFNLSA
+555 
-561 ANFDV
+561 
-566 QQADAFCRHLRER
+566 
-579 LERQPGV
+579 
-586 TAVTYADYVPL
+586 VPL

-609 EGHVPGPSENM
+609 EGHVSGPSENM

-702 PRPYFYVP
+702 TRPYFYVP

-748 AVDAMVPASGVMSL
+748 AVDAMVPASEVMSL

>member
-1 MSTRREF
+1 MSTRRESK
-8 RLRAFAAKV
+8 LRVFAAKV

-22 GHKRDGEFDDEI
+22 GHKRDGQFDDEV
-34 QEHLQLLA
+34 QEHLKLLA
-42 EKFMAQGMSR
+42 EKFVAQGMSR

-67 LLQEDRRA
+67 LLQEDRRG
-75 LQRFSFFEAL
+75 LQTFLSVGAL
-85 WQDLRFSLRIIV
+85 WQDLRFGLRTLL
-97 KSPGFTATAVL
+97 KKPSFTVIAVL

-121 SWIHSVLLN
+121 SWIHGVLLN
-130 PLPGAGDPHRIV
+130 PLPGAGQPERVV

-157 YLDFRDFRD
+157 YPDFRDFRE
-166 HLNLVESMSVA
+166 HLKLVESMSVA
-177 KPMALTVGNDVH
+177 QPLALAVGNDVR

-206 RVQAEIG
+206 RVKPEMG
-213 RFFSSVE
+213 RFFSGVE

-235 SFWHSHYNESA
+235 SFWHSHYNDSA

-252 LRVNRTPYTVIGVA
+252 LRLNRTLYTVIGVA
-266 PKQFHGSMAGLSFDL
+266 PKEFHGSMAGLSFDL

-302 KARMFRVLARLARG
+302 KNRMFRVLARLAPG
-316 VTLEQARSE
+316 ATLGQARSE

-389 VRAAGRRKEFSIR
+389 VRAADRSKEFGIR

-408 PMRLVRQLST
+408 PIRLVRQLST
-418 EVLMLAVLGSVAGL
+418 EVLMLAVLGSAAGL
-432 LIADWLG
+432 LIASWLS

-464 LFTAAVGVAIAA
+464 LFTAALAVAIAA

-487 RDNVNETLKEGGR
+487 RDNVTETLKAGGR
-500 SGTSSTQSNRLRSLL
+500 NGTSGTQSNRLRSLL
-515 VTSEVALA
+515 ATCEVALA
-523 VTSLIGAGLFVKS
+523 VTALIGAGLFVKS

-541 SIHPGFDPNQVAVA
+541 SIQPGFDPNQVAIA
-555 QFNLSA
+555 RFNLSA
-561 ANFDV
+561 VNFDA
-566 QQADAFCRHLRER
+566 QQADAFCKHLRER

-609 EGHVPGPSENM
+609 EGYVPGPSENM

-643 DFTMQDDDPH
+643 DFIMQDDFSH

-667 IPRGGV
+667 IPSSSV
-673 LNRKVHGWGQ
+673 LNRKVYGWGK

-690 VEDSKIHRLTEN
+690 VQDSKIHRLTEN
-702 PRPYFYVP
+702 TRPY
-710 IFYVPI
+710 FYVPI
-716 RQIYRPEMGLAF
+716 RQIYRPEMDLVF
-728 YVRTAGSVS
+728 YVRTLGSVN

-748 AVDAMVPASGVMSL
+748 GVDAMVPASGVMPL

-822 VLGLIVR
+822 VLRLIVK
-829 QGLAFAL
+829 QGLRFAL
-836 AGTAVGAGL
+836 AGTAMGVGL
-845 TLLLGRALGNF
+845 TLLLARSLKDF
-856 LVNMSAA
+856 LANMSAD
-863 DPLIFTATAVF
+863 DPLIFTGTAVF

-880 AAASI
+880 TAAAI

-895 MVALRY
+895 MVALKY

>member
-1 MSTRREF
+1 MSSRREF
-8 RLRAFAAKV
+8 TLRAFAGKLLGFP
-17 RGFLR
+17 RGR
-22 GHKRDGEFDDEI
+22 QHDSEFDEEM
-34 QEHLQLLA
+34 QEHLQRLA
-42 EKFMAQGMSR
+42 ERFVARGMPE

-59 RRQFGNVT
+59 RRQFGNKT
-67 LLQEDRRA
+67 LLQEDRRE
-75 LQRFSFFEAL
+75 LQTFLFFEAL
-85 WQDLRFSLRIIV
+85 WRDLRFSLRTIL

-130 PLPGAGDPHRIV
+130 PLPGAGQPERV
-142 ELESLAPSGEWVPTS
+142 MELESLAPSGEWVPTS

-166 HLNLVESMSVA
+166 HLKLVESMSVA
-177 KPMALTVGNDVH
+177 QPMALAVGNDVR

-206 RVQAEIG
+206 RVQPDIG
-213 RFFSSVE
+213 RFFSGVE

-246 SAIGAI
+246 SAIGAV
-252 LRVNRTPYTVIGVA
+252 LRVNRTPYTIIGVA
-266 PKQFHGSMAGLSFDL
+266 PKEFHGSMAGLSFDL

-302 KARMFRVLARLARG
+302 KNRMFRVLARLAPG
-316 VTLEQARSE
+316 ATLGQARSE

-389 VRAAGRRKEFSIR
+389 VRAADRSKEFGIR

-408 PMRLVRQLST
+408 PIRLVRQLST
-418 EVLMLAVLGSVAGL
+418 EVLMLAVLGSAAGL
-432 LIADWLG
+432 LIASWLS

-464 LFTAAVGVAIAA
+464 PFTAALAVAIAA
-476 LASIGPALHAT
+476 LASIGPALHAA
-487 RDNVNETLKEGGR
+487 RDNVTETLKAGGR
-500 SGTSSTQSNRLRSLL
+500 NGTSGTQSNRLRSLL
-515 VTSEVALA
+515 ATCEVALA
-523 VTSLIGAGLFVKS
+523 VTALIGAGLFVKS

-541 SIHPGFDPNQVAVA
+541 SIQPGFDPNQVAIA
-555 QFNLSA
+555 RFNLSA
-561 ANFDV
+561 VNFDA
-566 QQADAFCRHLRER
+566 QQADAFCKHLRER

-609 EGHVPGPSENM
+609 EGYVPGPSENM

-643 DFTMQDDDPH
+643 DFTMQDDSSH

-667 IPRGGV
+667 IPSSSV
-673 LNRKVHGWGQ
+673 LNRKVYGWGK

-690 VEDSKIHRLTEN
+690 VQDSKIHRLTEN
-702 PRPYFYVP
+702 TRPY
-710 IFYVPI
+710 FYVPI
-716 RQIYRPEMGLAF
+716 RQIYRPEMDLAF
-728 YVRTAGSVS
+728 YVRTLGSVN

-748 AVDAMVPASGVMSL
+748 GVDAMVPASGVMPL

-822 VLGLIVR
+822 VLRLIVK
-829 QGLAFAL
+829 QGLRFAL
-836 AGTAVGAGL
+836 AGTAMGVGL
-845 TLLLGRALGNF
+845 TLLLARSLKDF
-856 LVNMSAA
+856 LVNMSAD
-863 DPLIFTATAVF
+863 DPLIFTGTAVF

-880 AAASI
+880 TAAAI

-895 MVALRY
+895 MVALKY

>member
-1 MSTRREF
+1 MSSRREF
-8 RLRAFAAKV
+8 TLRAFAGKLLGFP
-17 RGFLR
+17 RGR
-22 GHKRDGEFDDEI
+22 QHDSEFDEEM
-34 QEHLQLLA
+34 QEHLQRLA
-42 EKFMAQGMSR
+42 ERFVARGMPE

-59 RRQFGNVT
+59 RRQFGNKT
-67 LLQEDRRA
+67 LLQEDRRE
-75 LQRFSFFEAL
+75 LQTFLFFEAL
-85 WQDLRFSLRIIV
+85 WRDLRFSLRTIL

-130 PLPGAGDPHRIV
+130 PLPGAGQPERV
-142 ELESLAPSGEWVPTS
+142 MELESLAPSGEWVPTS

-166 HLNLVESMSVA
+166 HLKLVESMSVA
-177 KPMALTVGNDVH
+177 QPMALAVGNDVR

-206 RVQAEIG
+206 RVQPDIG
-213 RFFSSVE
+213 RFFSDVE

-246 SAIGAI
+246 SAIGAV
-252 LRVNRTPYTVIGVA
+252 LRVNRTPYTIIGVA
-266 PKQFHGSMAGLSFDL
+266 PKEFHGSMAGLSFDL

-302 KARMFRVLARLARG
+302 KNRMFRVLARLAPG
-316 VTLEQARSE
+316 ATLGQARSE

-389 VRAAGRRKEFSIR
+389 VRAADRSKEFGIR

-408 PMRLVRQLST
+408 PIRLVRQLST
-418 EVLMLAVLGSVAGL
+418 EVLMLAVLGSAAGL
-432 LIADWLG
+432 LIASWLS

-464 LFTAAVGVAIAA
+464 LFTAALAVAIAA
-476 LASIGPALHAT
+476 LASIGPALHAA
-487 RDNVNETLKEGGR
+487 RDNVTETLKAGGR
-500 SGTSSTQSNRLRSLL
+500 NGTSGTQSNRLRSLL
-515 VTSEVALA
+515 ATCEVALA
-523 VTSLIGAGLFVKS
+523 VTALIGAGLFVKS

-541 SIHPGFDPNQVAVA
+541 SIQPGFDPNQVAIA
-555 QFNLSA
+555 RFNLSA
-561 ANFDV
+561 VNFDA
-566 QQADAFCRHLRER
+566 QQADAFCKHLRER

-609 EGHVPGPSENM
+609 EGYVPGPSENM

-643 DFTMQDDDPH
+643 DFTMQDDSSH

-667 IPRGGV
+667 IPSSSV
-673 LNRKVHGWGQ
+673 LNRKVYGWGK

-690 VEDSKIHRLTEN
+690 VQDSKIHRLTEN
-702 PRPYFYVP
+702 TRPY
-710 IFYVPI
+710 FYVPI
-716 RQIYRPEMGLAF
+716 RQIYRPEMDLAF
-728 YVRTAGSVS
+728 YVRTLGSVN

-748 AVDAMVPASGVMSL
+748 GVDAMVPASGVMPL

-822 VLGLIVR
+822 VLRLIVK
-829 QGLAFAL
+829 QGLRFAL
-836 AGTAVGAGL
+836 AGTAMGVGL
-845 TLLLGRALGNF
+845 TLLLARSLKDF
-856 LVNMSAA
+856 LVNMSAD
-863 DPLIFTATAVF
+863 DPLIFTGTAVF

-880 AAASI
+880 TAAAI

-895 MVALRY
+895 MVALKY

>member
-1 MSTRREF
+1 MSSRREF
-8 RLRAFAAKV
+8 TLRAVAGKLL
-17 RGFLR
+17 GFLR
-22 GHKRDGEFDDEI
+22 GRQHDSEFDEEM
-34 QEHLQLLA
+34 QEHLQRLA
-42 EKFMAQGMSR
+42 ERFVARGMPE

-59 RRQFGNVT
+59 RRQFGNLT
-67 LLQEDRRA
+67 LLQEDRRE
-75 LQRFSFFEAL
+75 LQTFLFFEAL
-85 WQDLRFSLRIIV
+85 WRDLRFSLRTIL
-97 KSPGFTATAVL
+97 KSPGLTATAVL

-130 PLPGAGDPHRIV
+130 PLPGAGQPERV
-142 ELESLAPSGEWVPTS
+142 MELESLAPSGEWVPTS
-157 YLDFRDFRD
+157 YLDFHDFRD
-166 HLNLVESMSVA
+166 HLKLVESMSVA
-177 KPMALTVGNDVH
+177 QPMALAVGDDVR

-206 RVQAEIG
+206 RVQPDIG
-213 RFFSSVE
+213 RFFSGVE

-246 SAIGAI
+246 SAIGAV
-252 LRVNRTPYTVIGVA
+252 LRVNRTPYTIIGVA
-266 PKQFHGSMAGLSFDL
+266 PKEFHGSMAGLSFDL

-302 KARMFRVLARLARG
+302 KNRMFRVLARLAPG
-316 VTLEQARSE
+316 ATLGQARSE

-389 VRAAGRRKEFSIR
+389 VRAADRSKEFGIR

-408 PMRLVRQLST
+408 PIRLVRQLST
-418 EVLMLAVLGSVAGL
+418 EVLMLAVLGSAAGL
-432 LIADWLG
+432 LIASWLS

-464 LFTAAVGVAIAA
+464 LFTAVLAVAIAA

-487 RDNVNETLKEGGR
+487 RRDNVTETLKAGGR
-500 SGTSSTQSNRLRSLL
+500 NGTSGTQSNRLRSLL
-515 VTSEVALA
+515 ATCEVALA
-523 VTSLIGAGLFVKS
+523 VTALIGAGLFVKS

-541 SIHPGFDPNQVAVA
+541 SIQPGFDRNQVAIA
-555 QFNLSA
+555 RFNLSA
-561 ANFDV
+561 VNFDA
-566 QQADAFCRHLRER
+566 QQADAFCKHLRER

-609 EGHVPGPSENM
+609 EGYVPGRSENM

-643 DFTMQDDDPH
+643 DFTMQDDSSH

-667 IPRGGV
+667 IPSSSV
-673 LNRKVHGWGQ
+673 LNRKVYGWGK

-690 VEDSKIHRLTEN
+690 VQDSKIHRLTEN
-702 PRPYFYVP
+702 TRPY
-710 IFYVPI
+710 FYVPI
-716 RQIYRPEMGLAF
+716 RQIYRPEMDLAF
-728 YVRTAGSVS
+728 YVRTLGSVN
-737 EAMQSIRRESQ
+737 EAMQSMRRESQ
-748 AVDAMVPASGVMSL
+748 GVDAMVPASGVMPL

-822 VLGLIVR
+822 VLRLIVK
-829 QGLAFAL
+829 QGLRFAL
-836 AGTAVGAGL
+836 AGTAMGVGL
-845 TLLLGRALGNF
+845 TLPLARSLRHF
-856 LVNMSAA
+856 LVNMSAD
-863 DPLIFTATAVF
+863 DPLIFTGTAVF

-880 AAASI
+880 TAAAI

-895 MVALRY
+895 MAALKY

>member
-1 MSTRREF
+1 MSSRREF
-8 RLRAFAAKV
+8 TLRAVAGKLL
-17 RGFLR
+17 GFLR
-22 GHKRDGEFDDEI
+22 GRQHDSEFDEEM
-34 QEHLQLLA
+34 QEHLQRLA
-42 EKFMAQGMSR
+42 ERFVARGMPE

-59 RRQFGNVT
+59 RRQFGNLT
-67 LLQEDRRA
+67 LLQEDRRE
-75 LQRFSFFEAL
+75 LQTFLFFEAL
-85 WQDLRFSLRIIV
+85 WRDLRFSLRTIL

-130 PLPGAGDPHRIV
+130 PLPGAGQPERV
-142 ELESLAPSGEWVPTS
+142 MELESLAPSGEWVPTS
-157 YLDFRDFRD
+157 YLDFHDFRD
-166 HLNLVESMSVA
+166 HLKLVESMSLA
-177 KPMALTVGNDVH
+177 QPMALAVGDDVR

-206 RVQAEIG
+206 RVQPDIG
-213 RFFSSVE
+213 RFFSGVE

-246 SAIGAI
+246 SAIGAV
-252 LRVNRTPYTVIGVA
+252 LRVNRTPYTIIGVA
-266 PKQFHGSMAGLSFDL
+266 PKEFHGSMAGLSFDL

-302 KARMFRVLARLARG
+302 KNRMFRVLARLAPG
-316 VTLEQARSE
+316 ATLGQARSE

-389 VRAAGRRKEFSIR
+389 VRAADRSKEFGIR

-408 PMRLVRQLST
+408 PIRLVRQLST
-418 EVLMLAVLGSVAGL
+418 EVLMLAVLGSAAGL
-432 LIADWLG
+432 LIASWLS

-456 GGLDSGVL
+456 GGLHSGVL
-464 LFTAAVGVAIAA
+464 LFTAALAVAIAA

-487 RDNVNETLKEGGR
+487 RDNVTETLKAGGR
-500 SGTSSTQSNRLRSLL
+500 NGTSGTQSNRLRSLL
-515 VTSEVALA
+515 ATCEVALA
-523 VTSLIGAGLFVKS
+523 VTALIGAGLFVKS

-541 SIHPGFDPNQVAVA
+541 SIQPGFDRNQVAIA
-555 QFNLSA
+555 RFNLSA
-561 ANFDV
+561 VNFDA
-566 QQADAFCRHLRER
+566 QQADAFCKHLRER

-609 EGHVPGPSENM
+609 EGYVPGPSENM

-643 DFTMQDDDPH
+643 DFTMQDDSSH

-667 IPRGGV
+667 IPSSSV
-673 LNRKVHGWGQ
+673 LNRKVYGWGK

-690 VEDSKIHRLTEN
+690 VQDSKIHRLTEN
-702 PRPYFYVP
+702 TRPY
-710 IFYVPI
+710 FYVPI
-716 RQIYRPEMGLAF
+716 RQIYRPETDLAF
-728 YVRTAGSVS
+728 YVRTLGSVN
-737 EAMQSIRRESQ
+737 EAMQSMRRESQ
-748 AVDAMVPASGVMSL
+748 GVDAMVPASGVMPL

-822 VLGLIVR
+822 VLRLIVK
-829 QGLAFAL
+829 QGLRFAL
-836 AGTAVGAGL
+836 AGTAMGVGL
-845 TLLLGRALGNF
+845 TLLLARSLKHF
-856 LVNMSAA
+856 LVNMSAD
-863 DPLIFTATAVF
+863 DPLIFTGTAVF

-880 AAASI
+880 TAAAI

-895 MVALRY
+895 MVALKY

>member
-1 MSTRREF
+1 MSTRRES

-17 RGFLR
+17 RGFLCGR
-22 GHKRDGEFDDEI
+22 RRDGEFDDEM

-42 EKFMAQGMSR
+42 EKFAAQGMSR
-52 EEAAAAA
+52 EDATAAA
-59 RRQFGNVT
+59 RRQFGNTT
-67 LLQEDRRA
+67 LLQEDRRG
-75 LQRFSFFEAL
+75 LQTFSSVEAL
-85 WQDLRFSLRIIV
+85 WRDLRFGLRTLR
-97 KSPGFTATAVL
+97 KNPGFTAIAVL

-130 PLPGAGDPHRIV
+130 SLPGAGQPERVV
-142 ELESLAPSGEWVPTS
+142 ELESLATSGEWVPTS

-166 HLNLVESMSVA
+166 HLKLVESMSVA
-177 KPMALTVGNDVH
+177 QPMALAVGNDVG
-189 VERVWGETVS
+189 VERVWSETVS

-206 RVQAEIG
+206 RVKPEIG
-213 RFFSSVE
+213 RFFSGVE

-228 PVAVISH
+228 AVAVISH

-266 PKQFHGSMAGLSFDL
+266 PNGFHGSMAGLSFDL

-292 ATGTWMLEDR
+292 STGTWMLKDR
-302 KARMFRVLARLARG
+302 KNRMFRVLARLAPG
-316 VTLEQARSE
+316 ATVEQARSE
-325 LASLAGFMAKA
+325 LASVAGFMAKA
-336 DADTNEGMSATL
+336 DADTNQGMSATL
-348 LPVWKSHYGIQ
+348 LPVWKAHYGIQ

-389 VRAAGRRKEFSIR
+389 VRSADRRKEFSIR

-418 EVLMLAVLGSVAGL
+418 EVLMLATLGSVAGL
-432 LIADWLG
+432 LIAGWLG

-449 EAPRLQS
+449 EAPQLQS
-456 GGLDSGVL
+456 GAQGGSVL
-464 LFTAAVGVAIAA
+464 VFTAGLAVAVAA
-476 LASIGPALHAT
+476 LAGIGSALHAT
-487 RDNVNETLKEGGR
+487 RNNVSETLKESGR
-500 SGTSSTQSNRLRSLL
+500 SGTSGTQSNRLRSLL

-523 VTSLIGAGLFVKS
+523 VTALIGAGLFVKS

-541 SIHPGFDPNQVAVA
+541 SIQPGFEPNQVAIA
-555 QFNLSA
+555 KFNLSA
-561 ANFDV
+561 ANVDA
-566 QQADAFCRHLRER
+566 QQADAFCRQLRER

-609 EGHVPGPSENM
+609 EGYVPGPSENM
-620 KIYRNLVAPGYFTL
+620 KIYRNLVAPGYFEL

-643 DFTMQDDDPH
+643 DFTMQDDSSH
-653 PPVMIVTREFVRRF
+653 PPVMIVTTEFVRRF
-667 IPRGGV
+667 IPHGGV
-673 LNRKVHGWGQ
+673 LNRRVFGWGQ

-690 VEDSKIHRLTEN
+690 VQDSKIHRLTEN
-702 PRPYFYVP
+702 TRPY
-710 IFYVPI
+710 FYVPI

-728 YVRTAGSVS
+728 YLRTLGSVS

-748 AVDAMVPASGVMSL
+748 GLDGMVPATGVMPL

-797 VVAYTVAQRTQEF
+797 MVAYTVAQRTQEF
-810 GIRLSLGAQPRD
+810 GIRLSLGAQPRE
-822 VLGLIVR
+822 VLGLIVK
-829 QGLAFAL
+829 QGLRFAL
-836 AGTAVGAGL
+836 AGTAVGVAL
-845 TLLLGRALGNF
+845 AVLLGRVLGSF
-856 LVNMSAA
+856 LVNMSAT
-863 DPLIFTATAVF
+863 DPLIFTGAAVF
-874 VIVLAL
+874 VILLAL
-880 AAASI
+880 VAAAI
-885 PARRAMRVDP
+885 PARKAMRVDP
-895 MVALRY
+895 IVALRY

>member
-1 MSTRREF
+1 MSSRREF
-8 RLRAFAAKV
+8 TLRAFAGKLLGFP
-17 RGFLR
+17 RGR
-22 GHKRDGEFDDEI
+22 QHDSEFDEEM
-34 QEHLQLLA
+34 QEHLQRLA
-42 EKFMAQGMSR
+42 ERFVARGMPE

-59 RRQFGNVT
+59 RRQFGNKT
-67 LLQEDRRA
+67 LLQEDRRE
-75 LQRFSFFEAL
+75 LQTFLFFEAL
-85 WQDLRFSLRIIV
+85 WRDLRFSLRTIL

-130 PLPGAGDPHRIV
+130 PLPGAGQPERV
-142 ELESLAPSGEWVPTS
+142 MELESLAPSGEWVPTS

-166 HLNLVESMSVA
+166 HLKLVESMSVA
-177 KPMALTVGNDVH
+177 QPMALAVGNDVR

-206 RVQAEIG
+206 RVQPDIG
-213 RFFSSVE
+213 RFFSGVE

-246 SAIGAI
+246 SAIGAV
-252 LRVNRTPYTVIGVA
+252 LRVNRTPYTIIGVA
-266 PKQFHGSMAGLSFDL
+266 PKEFHGSMAGLSFDL

-302 KARMFRVLARLARG
+302 KNRMFRVLARLAPG
-316 VTLEQARSE
+316 ATLGQARSE

-389 VRAAGRRKEFSIR
+389 VRAADRSKEFGIR

-408 PMRLVRQLST
+408 PIRLVRQLST
-418 EVLMLAVLGSVAGL
+418 EVLMLAVLGSAAGL
-432 LIADWLG
+432 LIASWLS

-464 LFTAAVGVAIAA
+464 LFTAALAVAIAA
-476 LASIGPALHAT
+476 LASIGPALHAA
-487 RDNVNETLKEGGR
+487 RDNVTETLKAGGR
-500 SGTSSTQSNRLRSLL
+500 NGTSGTQSNRLRSLL
-515 VTSEVALA
+515 ATCEVALA
-523 VTSLIGAGLFVKS
+523 VTALIGAGLFVKS

-541 SIHPGFDPNQVAVA
+541 SIQPGFDPNQVAIA
-555 QFNLSA
+555 RFNLSA
-561 ANFDV
+561 VNFDA
-566 QQADAFCRHLRER
+566 QQADAFCKHLRER

-609 EGHVPGPSENM
+609 EGYVPGPSENM

-643 DFTMQDDDPH
+643 DFTMQDDSSH

-667 IPRGGV
+667 IPSSSV
-673 LNRKVHGWGQ
+673 LNRKVYGWGK

-690 VEDSKIHRLTEN
+690 VQDSKIHRLTEN
-702 PRPYFYVP
+702 TRPY
-710 IFYVPI
+710 FYVPI
-716 RQIYRPEMGLAF
+716 RQIYRPEMDLAF
-728 YVRTAGSVS
+728 YVRTLGSVN

-748 AVDAMVPASGVMSL
+748 GVDAMVPASGVMPL

-822 VLGLIVR
+822 VLRLIVK
-829 QGLAFAL
+829 QGLRFAL
-836 AGTAVGAGL
+836 AGTAMGVGL
-845 TLLLGRALGNF
+845 TLLLARSLKDF
-856 LVNMSAA
+856 LVNMSAD
-863 DPLIFTATAVF
+863 DPLIFTGTAVF

-880 AAASI
+880 TAAAI

-895 MVALRY
+895 MVALKY

>member
-1 MSTRREF
+1 MSTRRESK
-8 RLRAFAAKV
+8 LRVFAAKV

-22 GHKRDGEFDDEI
+22 GHKRDGQFDDEV
-34 QEHLQLLA
+34 QEHLKLLA
-42 EKFMAQGMSR
+42 EKFVAQGMSR

-67 LLQEDRRA
+67 LLQEDRRG
-75 LQRFSFFEAL
+75 LQTFLSVGAL
-85 WQDLRFSLRIIV
+85 WQDLRFGLRTLL
-97 KSPGFTATAVL
+97 KKPSFTVIAVL

-121 SWIHSVLLN
+121 SWIHGVLLN
-130 PLPGAGDPHRIV
+130 PLPGAGQPERVV
-142 ELESLAPSGEWVPTS
+142 ELESLTPSGEWVPTS
-157 YLDFRDFRD
+157 YPDFRDFRD
-166 HLNLVESMSVA
+166 HLKLVESMSVTQ
-177 KPMALTVGNDVH
+177 PLALAVGNDVR

-206 RVQAEIG
+206 RVKPEMG
-213 RFFSSVE
+213 RFFSGVE
-220 RDDAQNAH
+220 CDDAQNAH
-228 PVAVISH
+228 PVAIISH
-235 SFWHSHYNESA
+235 SFWHSHYNDSA

-252 LRVNRTPYTVIGVA
+252 LRVNRTLYTVIGVA
-266 PKQFHGSMAGLSFDL
+266 PKEFHGSMAGLSFDL

-302 KARMFRVLARLARG
+302 KDRMFRVLARLAPG

-325 LASLAGFMAKA
+325 VASLAGFMAKA

-348 LPVWKSHYGIQ
+348 LPVWKAHYGIQ
-359 GSLLAPLTILFG
+359 GSLVAPLSILFG

-383 IANLLL
+383 VANLLL
-389 VRAAGRRKEFSIR
+389 VRTADRRKEFSIR

-418 EVLMLAVLGSVAGL
+418 EVLMLATMGSVAGL
-432 LIADWLG
+432 LIASWLG
-439 GSLRWLLPLT
+439 GALRWLLPLT
-449 EAPRLQS
+449 EAPTLQS
-456 GGLDSGVL
+456 GGQDGSVL
-464 LFTAAVGVAIAA
+464 LFTTGLAVAVAA
-476 LASIGPALHAT
+476 LAGIGPALHAT
-487 RDNVNETLKEGGR
+487 RDNFNETLKEGGR
-500 SGTSSTQSNRLRSLL
+500 SGTSGAGSNRLRSLL

-523 VTSLIGAGLFVKS
+523 VTALIGAGLFVKS
-536 FYRVK
+536 FYHVK
-541 SIHPGFDPNQVAVA
+541 SIQPGFDPHQVAIA
-555 QFNLSA
+555 KFNLSA
-561 ANFDV
+561 ANFDA
-566 QQADAFCRHLRER
+566 QQADAFCRQLRER

-597 SLGEGSWEDLQV
+597 SLGGGSWEDLQV
-609 EGHVPGPSENM
+609 EGYVPGPSENM
-620 KIYRNLVAPGYFTL
+620 KIYRNLVAPGYFAL
-634 MKIPLIEGR
+634 MKIPLVEGR
-643 DFTMQDDDPH
+643 DFTMQDDSSH

-673 LNRKVHGWGQ
+673 LNRKVYGWGK

-690 VEDSKIHRLTEN
+690 VQDSKIHRLTED

-710 IFYVPI
+710 IE
-716 RQIYRPEMGLAF
+716 QIYRPEMGLAF
-728 YVRTAGSVS
+728 YVRTLGPVS
-737 EAMQSIRRESQ
+737 EAMQFIRRESQ
-748 AVDAMVPASGVMSL
+748 AVDGMVPASGVMPL

-797 VVAYTVAQRTQEF
+797 VVSYTVAQRTQEF
-810 GIRLSLGAQPRD
+810 GIRLSLGAQPRE

-856 LVNMSAA
+856 LVNTSAA
-863 DPLIFTATAVF
+863 DPFIFTATAVF

-880 AAASI
+880 AAAAI

>member
-1 MSTRREF
+1 MSSRREF
-8 RLRAFAAKV
+8 TLRAFAGKLL
-17 RGFLR
+17 GFLR
-22 GHKRDGEFDDEI
+22 GRQHDSEFDEEM
-34 QEHLQLLA
+34 QEHLQRLA
-42 EKFMAQGMSR
+42 ERFVARGMPE

-59 RRQFGNVT
+59 RRQFGNLT
-67 LLQEDRRA
+67 LLQEDRRE
-75 LQRFSFFEAL
+75 LQTFLFFEAL
-85 WQDLRFSLRIIV
+85 WRDLRFSLRTIL

-130 PLPGAGDPHRIV
+130 PLPGAGQPERV
-142 ELESLAPSGEWVPTS
+142 MELESLAPSGEWVPTS
-157 YLDFRDFRD
+157 YLDFHDFRD
-166 HLNLVESMSVA
+166 HLKLVESMSLA
-177 KPMALTVGNDVH
+177 QPMALAVGDDVR

-206 RVQAEIG
+206 RVQPDIG
-213 RFFSSVE
+213 RFFSGVE

-246 SAIGAI
+246 SAIGAV
-252 LRVNRTPYTVIGVA
+252 LRVNRTPYTIIGVA
-266 PKQFHGSMAGLSFDL
+266 PKEFHGSMAGLSFDL

-302 KARMFRVLARLARG
+302 KNRMFRVLARLAPG
-316 VTLEQARSE
+316 ATLGQARSE

-389 VRAAGRRKEFSIR
+389 VRAADRSKEFGIR

-408 PMRLVRQLST
+408 PIRLVRQLST
-418 EVLMLAVLGSVAGL
+418 EVLMLAVLGSAAGL
-432 LIADWLG
+432 LIASWLS

-464 LFTAAVGVAIAA
+464 LFTAALAVAIAA

-487 RDNVNETLKEGGR
+487 RDNVTETLKAGGR
-500 SGTSSTQSNRLRSLL
+500 NGTSGTQSNRLRSLL
-515 VTSEVALA
+515 ATCEVALA
-523 VTSLIGAGLFVKS
+523 VTALIGAGLFVKS

-541 SIHPGFDPNQVAVA
+541 SIQPGFDPNQVAIA
-555 QFNLSA
+555 RFNLSA
-561 ANFDV
+561 VNFDA
-566 QQADAFCRHLRER
+566 QQADAFCKHLRER

-609 EGHVPGPSENM
+609 EGYVPGRSENM

-643 DFTMQDDDPH
+643 DFTMQDDSSH

-667 IPRGGV
+667 IPSSSV
-673 LNRKVHGWGQ
+673 LNRKVYGWGK

-690 VEDSKIHRLTEN
+690 VQDSKIHRLTEN
-702 PRPYFYVP
+702 TRPY
-710 IFYVPI
+710 FYVPI
-716 RQIYRPEMGLAF
+716 RQIYRPEMDLAF
-728 YVRTAGSVS
+728 YVRTLGSVN

-748 AVDAMVPASGVMSL
+748 GIDAMVPASGVMPL

-822 VLGLIVR
+822 VLRLIVK
-829 QGLAFAL
+829 QGLRFAL
-836 AGTAVGAGL
+836 AGTAMGVGL
-845 TLLLGRALGNF
+845 TLLLARSLKDF
-856 LVNMSAA
+856 LVNMSAD
-863 DPLIFTATAVF
+863 DPLIFTGTAVF

-880 AAASI
+880 TAAAI

-895 MVALRY
+895 MVALKY

>member
-1 MSTRREF
+1 MSSRREF
-8 RLRAFAAKV
+8 TLRAVAGKLL
-17 RGFLR
+17 GFLR
-22 GHKRDGEFDDEI
+22 GRQHDSEFDEEM
-34 QEHLQLLA
+34 QEHLQRLA
-42 EKFMAQGMSR
+42 ERFVARGMPE

-59 RRQFGNVT
+59 RRQFGNLT
-67 LLQEDRRA
+67 LLQEDRRE
-75 LQRFSFFEAL
+75 LQTFLFFETL
-85 WQDLRFSLRIIV
+85 WRDLRFSLRTIL

-130 PLPGAGDPHRIV
+130 PLPGAGQPERV
-142 ELESLAPSGEWVPTS
+142 MELESLASSGEWVPTS
-157 YLDFRDFRD
+157 YLDFHDFRD
-166 HLNLVESMSVA
+166 HLKLVESMSVA
-177 KPMALTVGNDVH
+177 QPMALAVGNDVR

-206 RVQAEIG
+206 RVQPDIG
-213 RFFSSVE
+213 RFFSGVE

-246 SAIGAI
+246 SAIGAV
-252 LRVNRTPYTVIGVA
+252 LRVNRTPYTIIGVA
-266 PKQFHGSMAGLSFDL
+266 PKEFHGSMAGLSFDL

-302 KARMFRVLARLARG
+302 KNRMFRVLARLAPG
-316 VTLEQARSE
+316 ATLGQARSE

-376 LLIVCAN
+376 LLIGCAN

-389 VRAAGRRKEFSIR
+389 VRAADRSKEFGIR

-408 PMRLVRQLST
+408 PIRLVRQLST
-418 EVLMLAVLGSVAGL
+418 EVLMLAVLGSAAGL
-432 LIADWLG
+432 LIASWLS

-464 LFTAAVGVAIAA
+464 LFTAVLAVAIAA

-487 RDNVNETLKEGGR
+487 RRDNVTETLKAGGR
-500 SGTSSTQSNRLRSLL
+500 NGTSGTQSNRLRSLL
-515 VTSEVALA
+515 ATCEVALA
-523 VTSLIGAGLFVKS
+523 VTALIGAGLFVKS

-541 SIHPGFDPNQVAVA
+541 SIQPGFDRNQVAIA
-555 QFNLSA
+555 RFNLSA
-561 ANFDV
+561 VNFDA
-566 QQADAFCRHLRER
+566 QQADAFCKHLRER

-609 EGHVPGPSENM
+609 EGYVPGPSENM
-620 KIYRNLVAPGYFTL
+620 KIHRNLVAPGYFTL

-643 DFTMQDDDPH
+643 DFTMQDDSSH

-667 IPRGGV
+667 IPSSSV
-673 LNRKVHGWGQ
+673 LNRKVYGWGK

-690 VEDSKIHRLTEN
+690 VQDSKIHRLTEN
-702 PRPYFYVP
+702 TRPY
-710 IFYVPI
+710 FYVPI
-716 RQIYRPEMGLAF
+716 RQIYRPEMDLAF
-728 YVRTAGSVS
+728 YVRTLGSVN
-737 EAMQSIRRESQ
+737 EAMQSMRRESQ
-748 AVDAMVPASGVMSL
+748 GVDAMVPASGVMPL

-822 VLGLIVR
+822 VLRLIVK
-829 QGLAFAL
+829 QGLRFAL
-836 AGTAVGAGL
+836 AGTAMGVGL
-845 TLLLGRALGNF
+845 TLLLARSLKGF
-856 LVNMSAA
+856 LVNMSAD
-863 DPLIFTATAVF
+863 DPLIFTGTAVF

-880 AAASI
+880 TAAAI

-895 MVALRY
+895 MAALKY